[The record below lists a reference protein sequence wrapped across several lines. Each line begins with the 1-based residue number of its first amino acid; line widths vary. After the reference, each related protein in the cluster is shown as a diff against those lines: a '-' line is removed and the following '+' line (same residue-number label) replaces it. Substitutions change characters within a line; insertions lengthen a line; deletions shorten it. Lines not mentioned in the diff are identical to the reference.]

1 MSDLKASI
9 KRNKKQNNLANN
21 LNRSSLIKSGK
32 SIGPYEVEKLLKE
45 GSSSK
50 VYLAKS
56 KYTGEN
62 VVIKALSKSPLKNNL
77 EGLLLITKQLETLKI
92 LKHRNIVSLYEIYES
107 PKYFYIITEYLSGKD
122 LIEKIIR
129 KKRFTEEEAL
139 RIFFQLLDAMTYMH
153 KMNICHRNIRTEHIL
168 FDKNNRPKIIGFGY
182 STFYESNKKIE
193 GSYGSLCYACP
204 EIIDE
209 SPYNPE
215 LADVWSLGVI
225 LYVLICGYLPFSDD
239 DDNKNKILIE
249 NAKIDFPKEI
259 SNKLKD
265 LIRHM
270 LDKNPNKRYTF
281 QKIAKH
287 PWLKPYSESAF
298 SGGINVHK
306 IIFPVDER
314 LLNIISQYGF
324 DKEKVKN
331 DLKQNKYNIG
341 TGVYRQIVRKLLDL
355 KMKNISD
362 LCSEEFIEYKDDEK
376 NKYIDGDKK
385 YQDYIKNV
393 DEKYKKKEDFIN
405 DFIQREDE
413 VVEKLLAIQQKKESQ
428 KAEEPLL
435 DIVEE
440 KNDSG
445 MEDNDDKEEEKDV
458 IDDIENNDNKHLF
471 ENIKRQKSHTVKT
484 FNRTRTANYNFKE
497 LMHPK
502 SRDIKF
508 FGDNINPDNI
518 EIVYNKDEEVDI
530 IQQFQDEQNKKI
542 SENLNNL
549 DEENED
555 HTEIIKMKKSSSTPN
570 LTQETDSN
578 SNVSQIK
585 KSINLLISPRKT
597 DKNEKRKNTLNDSVF
612 EADKKMKNE
621 TLSKFNC
628 NLSNNSLFNDDY
640 KTTKSGNAND
650 KSKCLL
656 RMTSTRKSKKNYL
669 DRGSI
674 LDTFL
679 KKNHPDNIRKTMS
692 KENPNIIL
700 NDMVEIKEGIKENEE
715 SDNDNDN
722 DNDKSDEKEDLKAS
736 SKLKYSIN
744 FDDDDE
750 DEDENGDNGADNRY
764 SMGDS
769 KLFAMLDNGNEN
781 DEELKELKNLYFNTK
796 DKSEEEK
803 NKDED
808 NKNESKLKEKEK
820 DKEKKDKNINKN
832 TKKEKEKEKDKMEEN
847 QKTDRSNGDNI
858 GKKKVSFNLE
868 NSNDFSNLKISSLA
882 NKENEK
888 NNKNKDNSNDHGFGR
903 IRLDSE
909 LEINL
914 KDDIN
919 GKFKLNL
926 DEEYINYIND
936 KEPISKLKLDS
947 FIINDIPLDINSIN
961 NKMKNKYI
969 YTFEKNNKTVKK
981 INILYNKANNISY
994 INTIFMKKN
1003 KNYIKKEK
1011 IKEVIKEI
1019 PIQNINIQNSKRLT
1033 NNSNNSKKKLIN
1045 KENDKKIVPIKKQQ
1059 GTQTKFLDIINDIY
1073 FQKEIKEYQ
1082 IKQLLKYIKRVK
1094 QSNFCIKSNQKKNDE
1109 NISNEKYN
1117 NDSIFEKIKKSKYAT
1132 HTEIIDKNG
1141 IPISN
1146 NKYFNNKETYDK
1158 KNNLILSTRQNIR
1171 EKMNDHSNNKYY
1183 SSSTDKRI
1191 TNNKPSKELYQTNR
1205 DDSIIKINQDSIKID
1220 KNKNLNPQNM
1230 KLTIPENIN
1239 KARDLYLHK
1248 EKNNNNNIINLTVD
1262 RNKFYPKKYKKY
1274 DLNKELYLV
1283 DELSTSEDKNN
1294 CNNSTDFKDKDK
1306 DIKNEYII
1314 NRQDLVEKIHQVNQL
1329 LNASDINKIKSSIKK
1344 KFNSSTITNALF
1356 DKNKYN
1362 TLIQNNKQKMKYID
1376 IHQKLKS
1383 MNNQYSI
1390 DDDDNSDNSMIKIKL
1405 LNKNKMPTSPYKK
1418 TNIISYNKNNINN
1431 TSIFNGKNKRVNHY
1445 ANNSFSF
1452 AENNFIKNRK
1462 SEVIGYDLSNFL
1474 NNELN
1479 NLTYNKDQRNL
1490 VNNNK
1495 IFPSYNKRRLGL
1507 YKNYDESNYSNI
1519 YDNDINIENK
1529 KRGIGNIPLR
1539 KYISDLHD
1547 YDNILHLNQN
1557 NNLD

>member
-9 KRNKKQNNLANN
+9 KRNKNQNN
-21 LNRSSLIKSGK
+21 LNRQSLIKSGK
-32 SIGPYEVEKLLKE
+32 NIGPYEIEKLLKE

-50 VYLAKS
+50 VYLARS

-153 KMNICHRNIRTEHIL
+153 KMNVCHRNIRTEHIL

-204 EIIDE
+204 EIIDD
-209 SPYNPE
+209 SAYNPE

-287 PWLKPYSESAF
+287 PWIKPYCESSF
-298 SGGINVHK
+298 SGGINVYK
-306 IIFPVDER
+306 TIFPVDER

-324 DKEKVKN
+324 DKEQIKN

-362 LCSEEFIEYKDDEK
+362 LCSEEFIEYKNDEK
-376 NKYIDGDKK
+376 NKYKDGDKK

-405 DFIQREDE
+405 DFKQREDE
-413 VVEKLLAIQQKKESQ
+413 IAEKLTDIQLKKDAQKV
-428 KAEEPLL
+428 EEPLL

-445 MEDNDDKEEEKDV
+445 MEDNDDKEEEKDA
-458 IDDIENNDNKHLF
+458 INDIENTDNRHLF
-471 ENIKRQKSHTVKT
+471 QNLPRQKSHTVKN
-484 FNRTRTANYNFKE
+484 FKRTRTANYNFKE

-518 EIVYNKDEEVDI
+518 EIVYNKDEEIDI

-542 SENLNNL
+542 SDNLNNL
-549 DEENED
+549 DEENEEK
-555 HTEIIKMKKSSSTPN
+555 TENAEKKLMKKNSSTPN
-570 LTQETDSN
+570 LTQEKNLN

-585 KSINLLISPRKT
+585 KSIKLLISPKKE
-597 DKNEKRKNTLNDSVF
+597 DKSEKRKNTLNDSLL
-612 EADKKMKNE
+612 ETEKQMKNE
-621 TLSKFNC
+621 TLSKFQN
-628 NLSNNSLFNDDY
+628 NLKDNIFLNDDY
-640 KTTKSGNAND
+640 KATKSGNVND
-650 KSKCLL
+650 KSKGLL

-692 KENPNIIL
+692 KEDPKNIL
-700 NDMVEIKEGIKENEE
+700 NNIDEIKEGIKENEE
-715 SDNDNDN
+715 SENDN
-722 DNDKSDEKEDLKAS
+722 DNDKNEEKEDLKAS

-750 DEDENGDNGADNRY
+750 DENEDNGADNRY

-769 KLFAMLDNGNEN
+769 KLFAMLENGNEN
-781 DEELKELKNLYFNTK
+781 DEELKELKNLYFNNK

-808 NKNESKLKEKEK
+808 NKNESKLKEKE
-820 DKEKKDKNINKN
+820 DKNKSQD
-832 TKKEKEKEKDKMEEN
+832 KDKMEEN
-847 QKTDRSNGDNI
+847 QKTDRSNRDSI
-858 GKKKVSFNLE
+858 GKKKVSFNIE
-868 NSNDFSNLKISSLA
+868 NPNDFSNLKISPLV

-888 NNKNKDNSNDHGFGR
+888 INKIIDNIKEPGSGR
-903 IRLDSE
+903 ITLDSQ
-909 LEINL
+909 LETNIQ
-914 KDDIN
+914 DDIGRKN
-919 GKFKLNL
+919 KLNL
-926 DEEYINYIND
+926 CDEFISYIID
-936 KEPISKLKLDS
+936 KEPISKLRLDS
-947 FIINDIPLDINSIN
+947 FIINDIPLNINNIN

-969 YTFEKNNKTVKK
+969 YSFEKNNKIVKK
-981 INILYNKANNISY
+981 INLFFGKVKSISDINI
-994 INTIFMKKN
+994 IFRKKN
-1003 KNYIKKEK
+1003 KNKLKKEK
-1011 IKEVIKEI
+1011 IIEVIKEI
-1019 PIQNINIQNSKRLT
+1019 PIQNTKRIINS
-1033 NNSNNSKKKLIN
+1033 SNNSKNKIIN
-1045 KENDKKIVPIKKQQ
+1045 KEKDKKIIPIKKQQ
-1059 GTQTKFLDIINDIY
+1059 GTQTKFFDLINDIY

-1082 IKQLLKYIKRVK
+1082 IKQLLKYIRRVK
-1094 QSNFCIKSNQKKNDE
+1094 QSNFCIKSDSKKINE
-1109 NISNEKYN
+1109 NNFNEKYN
-1117 NDSIFEKIKKSKYAT
+1117 NDSIIDEIRKNKYST

-1141 IPISN
+1141 IPIN
-1146 NKYFNNKETYDK
+1146 NDKYFYNKATYNQ
-1158 KNNLILSTRQNIR
+1158 KNNLILQTRPNSR
-1171 EKMNDHSNNKYY
+1171 KNDNDNPNNKYY

-1191 TNNKPSKELYQTNR
+1191 KYNNKPSKKLNKTYIDNSLGE
-1205 DDSIIKINQDSIKID
+1205 INQDSIEI
-1220 KNKNLNPQNM
+1220 NKKKHLNPQNM
-1230 KLTIPENIN
+1230 KLTFPENN
-1239 KARDLYLHK
+1239 RKQDLYLHN
-1248 EKNNNNNIINLTVD
+1248 EKNNNSNIINLTVD
-1262 RNKFYPKKYKKY
+1262 RNKFYPKRYKKY
-1274 DLNKELYLV
+1274 DLNKELYLL
-1283 DELSTSEDKNN
+1283 DELSSSVDKYNY
-1294 CNNSTDFKDKDK
+1294 NNSTDFKDK

-1314 NRQDLVEKIHQVNQL
+1314 RRKDLIEKINQVNQL
-1329 LNASDINKIKSSIKK
+1329 LNTTDAKNLNSSINKKY
-1344 KFNSSTITNALF
+1344 NSSTINNALF
-1356 DKNKYN
+1356 NKNKYN
-1362 TLIQNNKQKMKYID
+1362 NLIQNNKQKMKYID

-1390 DDDDNSDNSMIKIKL
+1390 DEDNSDSSMIKENLFDEDKKL
-1405 LNKNKMPTSPYKK
+1405 ISPYKK
-1418 TNIISYNKNNINN
+1418 VNIIPKDQISDNKSNIYNTNIFK
-1431 TSIFNGKNKRVNHY
+1431 GKNKRVNHY
-1445 ANNSFSF
+1445 SNNSFSF
-1452 AENNFIKNRK
+1452 AQNNFAKNRK
-1462 SEVIGYDLSNFL
+1462 SEEIGHDLSNFL

-1479 NLTYNKDQRNL
+1479 NLTYSKDQRNL
-1490 VNNNK
+1490 VNNNNK
-1495 IFPSYNKRRLGL
+1495 IFPSYNRKQLGL
-1507 YKNYDESNYSNI
+1507 YKNYDESNYSSI
-1519 YDNDINIENK
+1519 YNNDINMGNK
-1529 KRGIGNIPLR
+1529 KRGIGSIPLK

-1547 YDNILHLNQN
+1547 YEKILYLNQN
-1557 NNLD
+1557 KNIE